1 MHTSNP
7 SLEVGFWEKG
17 RESLRGEREGEL
29 PAAARVER
37 EHGRVREERER
48 AGGVLPTWE
57 REWGEV
63 WGPRVRERSPFDSKF
78 NYFLFRISFFN
89 PINF

>member
-48 AGGVLPTWE
+48 AGGVLPT
-57 REWGEV
+57 
-63 WGPRVRERSPFDSKF
+63 
-78 NYFLFRISFFN
+78 
-89 PINF
+89 